1 MSKEFVITIIPAIVM
16 AAFAGFALMQIYH

>member
-1 MSKEFVITIIPAIVM
+1 MSKEFVVTMIPALIM